1 MPENLKN
8 HSAEG
13 EPSTLSG
20 IRAGPAEGET
30 CNAGWRVW
38 GLFYSWPVAPQQSRL
53 RFKQPPNLSPFFP
66 FVQDGINYIS
76 SSR

>member
-13 EPSTLSG
+13 EPSTLG
-20 IRAGPAEGET
+20 GFRVGLTEGET
-30 CNAGWRVW
+30 CNVSWRVW

-53 RFKQPPNLSPFFP
+53 RFKQPPNLRFFSLL
-66 FVQDGINYIS
+66 FMMVTATFHT
-76 SSR
+76 